1 MWRVSTRTP
10 YVIDGHALYDAIIQA
25 RPELGPEETEL
36 GRRARVVISHDA
48 TQATVLVD
56 GPWSEEAEE
65 EIARLL
71 AEAPPIPQ
79 TPLPQPT
86 VKDELRALS
95 DRIDQIEAKLARIE
109 TSIGKTG
116 GDKEDDG
123 ATTTR

>member
-1 MWRVSTRTP
+1 MWRVSTRTS
-10 YVIDGHALYDAIIQA
+10 YVIDGHALYDAIIRT

-86 VKDELRALS
+86 IRDELRALS
-95 DRIDQIEAKLARIE
+95 DKINEIEAKLARIE
-109 TSIGKTG
+109 ATVGKTG
-116 GDKEDDG
+116 RNKEDDG

>member
-1 MWRVSTRTP
+1 MWRVSTRTS

-56 GPWSEEAEE
+56 GLWSEEAEE

-86 VKDELRALS
+86 VKDELRVLS
-95 DRIDQIEAKLARIE
+95 EKIEQIEAKLTRIE
-109 TSIGKTG
+109 TVINKAG
-116 GDKEDDG
+116 GNKEDDG
-123 ATTTR
+123 TATTR